1 MSARTWLCTWL
12 SPAARAS
19 IAADSPAV
27 DSRKLATIS
36 FAVTPG
42 AVAPPLLPEKVVAHG
57 PLCDHLTW
65 RCAQLTLT
73 FAGPEASEVAPPRT
87 DPLAPLPPATPVP
100 PAPDAAAP
108 VVSPATGAPP
118 PAPPVPAPAP
128 LPEAALLKPPV
139 SRGETLGTSAIN
151 NASVSRPTM

>member
-73 FAGPEASEVAPPRT
+73 LAGRGRCRGGHRASRT
-87 DPLAPLPPATPVP
+87 TAATALAPRSL
-100 PAPDAAAP
+100 
-108 VVSPATGAPP
+108 
-118 PAPPVPAPAP
+118 
-128 LPEAALLKPPV
+128 
-139 SRGETLGTSAIN
+139 SRI
-151 NASVSRPTM
+151 V